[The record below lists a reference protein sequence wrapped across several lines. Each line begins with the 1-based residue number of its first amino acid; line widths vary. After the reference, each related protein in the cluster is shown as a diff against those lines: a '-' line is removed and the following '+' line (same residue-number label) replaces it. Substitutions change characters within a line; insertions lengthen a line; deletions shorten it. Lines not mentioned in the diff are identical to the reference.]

1 MVERRA
7 LSPLELRFLVTGGV
21 RGALRCRF
29 TCFSVY
35 RYFELE
41 IGSLVWR
48 LIACRDLM
56 RIDSLRRHG

>member
-1 MVERRA
+1 MVNRRA
-7 LSPLELRFLVTGGV
+7 LLPLELRFLVSGGV
-21 RGALRCRF
+21 RELCVVGLRV
-29 TCFSVY
+29 FSVC

-56 RIDSLRRHG
+56 RIDSPRRPG